1 MYEEPVDE
9 NEYGL
14 VQDERQA
21 LYENK
26 DIDCYNDQAFD
37 QDYDGV
43 DQEAL
48 TEKEYLNG
56 KNGMADD

>member
-21 LYENK
+21 LYENNK

-37 QDYDGV
+37 QDYDEV

-48 TEKEYLNG
+48 TEKEY
-56 KNGMADD
+56 

>member
-37 QDYDGV
+37 QDYDEV

>member
-1 MYEEPVDE
+1 MDE

-14 VQDERQA
+14 VHDERQA

-37 QDYDGV
+37 QDYVEV

-48 TEKEYLNG
+48 TEKEY
-56 KNGMADD
+56 